1 MITRIFVLTLF
12 LGFLAP
18 FFSYA
23 AVDTWETVTP
33 PGTNG
38 YTYDTIVSV
47 EDRVFVG
54 TSNGVY
60 KSEDAGQTW
69 TAATSGLTDTNVREI
84 AIAWVYDDFAYD
96 DYGGY
101 VVETSTQVTVATAGG
116 VFLGTVG
123 GSSWT
128 VSNSG
133 LTDTDVYDIEYDSYE
148 IAGGG
153 PVTTLYA
160 ATPSG
165 VFRSVDSGAN
175 WTLQDT
181 GMPGV
186 GVVKLASDWS
196 FGYLHALTDTGLV
209 YGSELLSASF
219 SDESWSQIY
228 AGSPAGT
235 DINLLDPLGDYVWLS
250 TVEGI
255 RKDDGTGSLWTDVG
269 SGLATGIIRT
279 VRSDYADTDI
289 AYAAHATNGVYR
301 TTDEAAS
308 SPAWFPIN
316 QGLTDL
322 DIKDLRTTVGSST
335 LVYAAGASGVYRLT
349 LSDTYA
355 DLTPPAAITD
365 LVASSTSGTSVQLT
379 WTSPGDDLDT
389 GNAVAYSIRYATSSN
404 TITNDWENATI
415 APTSPSPLVAGTV
428 QTVSVTGLTDG
439 VRYYFGIKTV
449 DDGAGYGDV
458 SNVAD
463 EYAGGGSDVTPPT
476 VSISA
481 PTNGSTV
488 SGSSVTVSA
497 SAVDNIA
504 VVGVQFKLD
513 GVNLGSEDTSS
524 PYSIVWDSNAASDAA
539 HTLTAIT
546 HDAAGNYATSSDV
559 VVTVSNPSGGSDV
572 TPPTVSIS
580 APTNGSTVSGSS
592 VTVSASAVDNIAVV
606 GVQFKLDGVNLGS
619 EDTSSPYS
627 IVWDSNAA
635 SDAAHTLT
643 AITHDAAGNY
653 ATSSDVVVTVSNPSG
668 GGGGSSS
675 GGSGRS
681 NNTDVVPNGGAED
694 VSTLSILSW
703 EEDSDAIEYI
713 IYLGVSSIGYDDEPF
728 ATTTANSFA
737 LTYSLETST
746 KYYWRID
753 IREKNKESRG
763 VRYSFTTGE
772 TSSAD
777 VRYSFTT
784 GETLSAA
791 TSTPIDSNL
800 SETEQ
805 RDDLLEQINQL
816 NQLIKLIAQL
826 KSQQNAQPGIQSSVS
841 IVGALTRPLK
851 IAMEGNDVK
860 TLQQIL
866 NAKGYRLT
874 ASGAGSPGYET
885 AYFGPATLV
894 ALKRFQCAELNVCS
908 GTPLTTGY
916 GQTGPITRA
925 KLNAY

>member
-23 AVDTWETVTP
+23 AVDTWEIVTP
-33 PGTNG
+33 PGTG
-38 YTYDTIVSV
+38 GSTYDTIVSV

-54 TSNGVY
+54 TNNGVY
-60 KSEDAGQTW
+60 KSEDSGQNW
-69 TAATSGLTDTNVREI
+69 TAVTSGLTDTNVREI
-84 AIAWVYDDFAYD
+84 AIAWVYDEDAYD
-96 DYGGY
+96 FDGGY
-101 VVETSTQVTVATAGG
+101 VVDNSTQVAVATAGG

-219 SDESWSQIY
+219 ADESWSQIY

-269 SGLATGIIRT
+269 SGLATGAIRT
-279 VRSDYADTDI
+279 VRSDYADTNI

-335 LVYAAGASGVYRLT
+335 LVYAVGASGVYRLT

-355 DLTPPAAITD
+355 DLTPPADITD
-365 LVASSTSGTSVQLT
+365 LVASSTSDTSIQLT
-379 WTSPGDDLDT
+379 WTAPGDDLDT
-389 GNAVAYSIRYATSSN
+389 GNAVSYSIRYATSSN
-404 TITNDWENATI
+404 TITNDWENATV
-415 APTSPSPLVAGTV
+415 APTAPSPQVAGTE

-439 VRYYFGIKTV
+439 IRYYFGIKTV
-449 DDGAGYGDV
+449 DDGAGYSDV

-497 SAVDNIA
+497 SAADNIA

-513 GVNLGSEDTSS
+513 GVNLGSEDVSS
-524 PYSIVWDSNAASDAA
+524 PYSIVWDSNTASDAA

-546 HDAAGNYATSSDV
+546 RDAAGNYATSSDI
-559 VVTVSNPSGGSDV
+559 D
-572 TPPTVSIS
+572 
-580 APTNGSTVSGSS
+580 
-592 VTVSASAVDNIAVV
+592 
-606 GVQFKLDGVNLGS
+606 
-619 EDTSSPYS
+619 
-627 IVWDSNAA
+627 
-635 SDAAHTLT
+635 
-643 AITHDAAGNY
+643 
-653 ATSSDVVVTVSNPSG
+653 VTVSNPSG
-668 GGGGSSS
+668 GGSSSGGGGGSSS
-675 GGSGRS
+675 SGGGGSS
-681 NNTDVVPNGGAED
+681 NNSDIVPNNRAED
-694 VSTLSILSW
+694 VGTLSTLAW
-703 EEDSDAIEYI
+703 EEDSDVIEYI
-713 IYLGVSSIGYDDEPF
+713 IYLGVSSMGYDDEPF
-728 ATTTANSFA
+728 ATTTANSFE
-737 LTYSLETST
+737 LIDNLKTST

-753 IREKNKESRG
+753 TQEKNKESRG
-763 VRYSFTTGE
+763 VRYSFTTGK
-772 TSSAD
+772 TA
-777 VRYSFTT
+777 
-784 GETLSAA
+784 SAA
-791 TSTPIDSNL
+791 SVTHIDSNL

-805 RDDLLEQINQL
+805 RAALLEQID
-816 NQLIKLIAQL
+816 QLIKLIALL
-826 KSQQNAQPGIQSSVS
+826 KSQQNAQSGIQSSVS
-841 IVGALTRPLK
+841 IVGAINRPLK

-860 TLQQIL
+860 ILQQIL

-885 AYFGPATLV
+885 VYFGPATLV